1 MTSAIIG
8 SKRSILVPTKKNIE
22 FGEDAGVSNKT
33 KKKSFSVNVEST
45 SVNQAPNFED
55 IQSSDIPENVVEKFL
70 QNLAN
75 TDSSNG
81 NGLDSVVLSNSR
93 KLNVKFITKS
103 YCANHSIYSLEK
115 RINRTRALEEIRR
128 VQER

>member
-22 FGEDAGVSNKT
+22 FGEDAGVINKT
-33 KKKSFSVNVEST
+33 KKKSFSVNIEST

-81 NGLDSVVLSNSR
+81 NGLDSAVLSNSR
-93 KLNVKFITKS
+93 KLNVKFIAES
-103 YCANHSIYSLEK
+103 YCSNHSIYSLEK